1 MKDRDKVMS
10 SALNTTFYQKKFFK
24 SKTNT
29 STHMMVMLG
38 VKNSV
43 ANAGD
48 IRNESSIP
56 GLGRATRQWHG
67 NRLQYSCLEKP
78 MDSEAWWA
86 TVHMVAK
93 SQT

>member
-1 MKDRDKVMS
+1 
-10 SALNTTFYQKKFFK
+10 
-24 SKTNT
+24 
-29 STHMMVMLG
+29 MMVMLG

-56 GLGRATRQWHG
+56 GLGSSTRQWHG

-78 MDSEAWWA
+78 MDREAWWA
-86 TVHMVAK
+86 TVHTVAK